1 MFDQEP
7 APAPTPSGTL
17 PLGTRQVRAVWVLL
31 TINVAVFVLTT
42 VLSFL
47 LPRVP
52 SLLTFLVNHAPYGSL
67 AGPTNFVLSLGWKDN
82 ELITQGQYW
91 RLITAIFLHGG
102 LLHIAFNGFALYAL
116 GPETERIY
124 GTLRFVALYF
134 VAGLSGSVA
143 SYVFTTGPSVGASG
157 AIFGLIGGLA
167 VFFYT
172 TRNILGEFSR
182 RQLQSM
188 VTIVVVNILIG
199 VSAGGVIDNFAH
211 LGGLVG
217 GIVGGWFLAPRY
229 HVSRQFYPPRLERRT
244 SPQDWIGVGG
254 TVLVSGVIVGVVG
267 IIRLL

>member
-1 MFDQEP
+1 MF
-7 APAPTPSGTL
+7 
-17 PLGTRQVRAVWVLL
+17 PLGTNQVRAVWVLL

-42 VLSFL
+42 ALSFL

-67 AGPTNFVLSLGWKDN
+67 AGPSNFVLSIGWKDN
-82 ELITQGQYW
+82 DLITQGQYW

-102 LLHIAFNGFALYAL
+102 LVHIAFNGFALYAL
-116 GPETERIY
+116 GPETERVY

-134 VAGLSGSVA
+134 VAGLAGSVA
-143 SYVFTTGPSVGASG
+143 SYVLTTSPSVGASG

-172 TRNILGEFSR
+172 TRNLLGEFGR

-188 VTIVVVNILIG
+188 VMIVVVNILIG

-211 LGGLVG
+211 MGGLVG
-217 GIVGGWFLAPRY
+217 GIVGGWFLVPRY
-229 HVSRQFYPPRLERRT
+229 QVDRRFYPPRLERQT
-244 SPQDWIGVGG
+244 SPRDWLGVGG
-254 TVLVSGVIVGVVG
+254 TVLALVAIVGVVG
-267 IIRLL
+267 VIRLL